1 MRYSVGKL
9 MLAVSLVLTASWAT
23 HGFAQAPSG
32 QLEIGV
38 TRPQGPPAPPKAPD
52 LIQRGQPEGL
62 TGIQEQRYY
71 PERIRSRH
79 DPAFL
84 SPVTGTI
91 QTGPKPAAHA
101 GLSLWTSPIHGGVQ
115 KETGGVLSFGFS
127 LVWDVPQSPS
137 GDAKAQKD
145 ETGR

>member
-1 MRYSVGKL
+1 MRYLVVKL
-9 MLAVSLVLTASWAT
+9 AWAVSLVVAASWAIP
-23 HGFAQAPSG
+23 GFAQAPPG

-38 TRPQGPPAPPKAPD
+38 TRPQEPAPPPPD

-84 SPVTGTI
+84 SPFTGTI
-91 QTGPKPAAHA
+91 STGPRTAARV

-127 LVWDVPQSPS
+127 LAWDVPQPPS
-137 GDAKAQKD
+137 GDAKGQKD
-145 ETGR
+145 EAGR